1 MHTLRFKQIEGCG
14 VVQTLEE
21 DPKVISF
28 TRMAKNNK
36 GRRTVRETGR
46 EADRQQT
53 FTDSDN
59 RQTDRLMDWL
69 TDRQAERQTDRQ
81 TGRDRQLKTNR
92 LTD

>member
-1 MHTLRFKQIEGCG
+1 M
-14 VVQTLEE
+14 VQTLEE

-36 GRRTVRETGR
+36 GRRTVGETGR

-59 RQTDRLMDWL
+59 RQTDRQTDRLMDWL
-69 TDRQAERQTDRQ
+69 TNRQAERQTDRQ